1 MRHRSVLVAV
11 SALISLISL
20 GACGEPEPA
29 GSSGGSSG
37 ESGASTTTNPTTT
50 DATTNTPSDATADP
64 PTTDATTSGASG
76 DASTGGPATTGD
88 SQTTNATTDATTDA
102 TTAGTTTAGTTAT
115 TGALDCGDGSL
126 GPGDHTVEVEHDG
139 LPRTALVHIPA
150 SVDIDAATPLVLN
163 FHGFTSNSLQQSQF
177 SGMNATADAEGFI
190 VAYPQG
196 IDSSWNAGA
205 CCGNAM
211 TQQIDDVGFV
221 RALVESLSDQLCI
234 DPGRIYATGMSN
246 GGFMSHRLACEAAD
260 IFAAVAPVSAVN
272 GTEPCEPGR
281 PVPVMMFNGTA
292 DILVAY
298 NGGGNFGKSGPET
311 FQEWAER
318 DGCTDDAI
326 PGKKAGAAS
335 CESHEDCDAGV
346 AVGFCT
352 FEGMGHCWPGQA
364 FCPYGA
370 ASTDLSAND
379 EMWAF
384 FSKYTLP

>member
-1 MRHRSVLVAV
+1 MWHRRVPLAASTLVMLA
-11 SALISLISL
+11 
-20 GACGEPEPA
+20 ACGEPEPA
-29 GSSGGSSG
+29 GSASDPGSSTG
-37 ESGASTTTNPTTT
+37 ETTDAPTTDAPTGTTAPGETGASTDTSGGE
-50 DATTNTPSDATADP
+50 ATTGS
-64 PTTDATTSGASG
+64 PTTDATT
-76 DASTGGPATTGD
+76 
-88 SQTTNATTDATTDA
+88 TTDTTTTTTATTDA
-102 TTAGTTTAGTTAT
+102 TTATTDGT
-115 TGALDCGDGSL
+115 TGAVDCGDGSL

-139 LPRTALVHIPA
+139 LKRTALVHIPA
-150 SVDIDAATPLVLN
+150 SVDIGVPTPLVLN

-177 SGMNATADAEGFI
+177 SAMNPKADAEGFI

-221 RALVESLSDQLCI
+221 RKLVAALEVQLCV
-234 DPGRIYATGMSN
+234 DDRRIYATGMSN
-246 GGFMSHRLACEAAD
+246 GGFMSHRLACEVAD

-272 GTEPCEPGR
+272 GTEPCDPGR

-298 NGGGNFGKSGPET
+298 NGGGNFNKSAPAT
-311 FQEWAER
+311 FEEWADR
-318 DGCTDDAI
+318 DGCSDGSM
-326 PGKKAGAAS
+326 PGKTAGNAS
-335 CESHEDCDAGV
+335 CESHEVCDAGV
-346 AVGFCT
+346 AVAFCT

-364 FCPYGA
+364 ACPFGA

-379 EMWAF
+379 EMWDF